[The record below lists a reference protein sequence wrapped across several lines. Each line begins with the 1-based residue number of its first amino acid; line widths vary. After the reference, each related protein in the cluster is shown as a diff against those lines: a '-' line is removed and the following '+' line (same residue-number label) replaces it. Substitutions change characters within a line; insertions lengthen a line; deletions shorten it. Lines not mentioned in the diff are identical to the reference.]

1 MAWGADYGAP
11 GLRGSLVVV
20 SDMSAHRGL
29 KNMSSQNGDFEDRNE
44 AASKAGLSERRTQLN
59 RKLDDRR
66 AEDNKTARKSQSSSS
81 GYAQAMKLSSEFIA
95 GVLVG
100 AGIGW
105 VADQWF
111 GTSPLGLIVFLLLG
125 FVAGVLN
132 VLRSAGV
139 VEQPGD
145 KRPSENSV
153 HTDKTE

>member
-1 MAWGADYGAP
+1 
-11 GLRGSLVVV
+11 
-20 SDMSAHRGL
+20 
-29 KNMSSQNGDFEDRNE
+29 MSSQNGDFEDRNE
-44 AASKAGLSERRTQLN
+44 AASEAGLSERRAQLN

-66 AEDNKTARKSQSSSS
+66 VEEEKAARKSQSNSS

-125 FVAGVLN
+125 FAAGVLN

-139 VEQPGD
+139 VEQPGETRPGETTVQKD
-145 KRPSENSV
+145 KPEQN
-153 HTDKTE
+153 